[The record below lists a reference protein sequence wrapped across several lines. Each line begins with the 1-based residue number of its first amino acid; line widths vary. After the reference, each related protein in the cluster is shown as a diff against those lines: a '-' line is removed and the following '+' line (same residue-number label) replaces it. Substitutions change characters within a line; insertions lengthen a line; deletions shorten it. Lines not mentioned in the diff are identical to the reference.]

1 MLFPGVYVESSICWV
16 DDSLLAAN
24 SLSGISVVRSGFV
37 SLSGSDITENGVAPY
52 LIEDM
57 YDVVDAAR
65 LHGEGVS
72 IRGGLVEGPQ
82 MNNFASIYAP
92 AGKNTKL
99 FKGGAIR
106 DGGTLV
112 AQLLKMLSGVGG

>member
-37 SLSGSDITENGVAPY
+37 SLSGSDITENGIAPY

-92 AGKNTKL
+92 AGKNAKL
-99 FKGGAIR
+99 FKCGAIR